1 MATSQQ
7 ILDQATLVEVLS
19 REVDGANDLIS
30 SIASIDTWTVVCFV
44 LKGQIDSLINDLQAA
59 KNLVNGDPLRQG
71 VLIFN
76 TSQDNTIAI
85 STNQVDAVGDHL
97 KGVFLPA
104 ARDSATLQR
113 DAAIDT
119 LNDLKNEPDS

>member
-30 SIASIDTWTVVCFV
+30 SIAPIDTWTVVCFV
-44 LKGQIDSLINDLQAA
+44 LKGQIDDLINDLQAA

-76 TSQDNTIAI
+76 TSQNNTVAI
-85 STNQVDAVGDHL
+85 STEQVDAVGDHL
-97 KGVFLPA
+97 KTVFLPA

-113 DAAIDT
+113 DTAIDT
-119 LNDLKNEPDS
+119 LNDLKNEPAS